1 MGAAGAAGTVAKRAA
16 AVLARAGA
24 EGAFELRSNDA
35 LEGVLLLGGRSDGE
49 PLSSEDVEVL
59 SILSNNL
66 AAALR
71 SARLSLDLEQSRE
84 VISRS
89 ERLSAIGTLAAG
101 LAHEIRNPLVSIRT
115 FTQLLPERLD
125 DPEFR
130 SRFLE
135 LTLSEVDRICALVS
149 ELLAF
154 ARPAPTTL
162 ERMDLAGCV
171 ERLCLL
177 LSSQARTRGVHL
189 SMIESRSEVYVVADE
204 DQVKQVVMNVV
215 LNAIQACI
223 DGGRV
228 LVSCYP
234 NDALDGS
241 ACIEIVDNGCGI
253 PDDALGRIFDPFFTS
268 RSEGT
273 GLGLSVAHR
282 IVASHGGAIEVRS
295 RVGHGSTFIVRFP
308 LALEVEP
315 VDDIP
320 IPLLHEP
327 AMRLRIHG

>member
-1 MGAAGAAGTVAKRAA
+1 
-16 AVLARAGA
+16 
-24 EGAFELRSNDA
+24 
-35 LEGVLLLGGRSDGE
+35 
-49 PLSSEDVEVL
+49 
-59 SILSNNL
+59 
-66 AAALR
+66 
-71 SARLSLDLEQSRE
+71 
-84 VISRS
+84 VIARS

-130 SRFLE
+130 SRFLD

-154 ARPAPTTL
+154 ARPAPATL
-162 ERMDLAGCV
+162 ERMDLVGCV

-177 LSSQARTRGVHL
+177 LSSQARSRGVHL
-189 SMIESRSEVYVVADE
+189 SMAEPGSDVTVVADE

-228 LVSCYP
+228 QVSCYRVDQGD
-234 NDALDGS
+234 NAA
-241 ACIEIVDNGCGI
+241 ACIEVVDNGCGI
-253 PDDALGRIFDPFFTS
+253 PDDALGRIFDPFFTT

-282 IVASHGGAIEVRS
+282 IVASHGGTIEVRS
-295 RVGHGSTFIVRFP
+295 RVGHGSSFVIRFP
-308 LALEVEP
+308 IEASESDTATVAEQLE
-315 VDDIP
+315 
-320 IPLLHEP
+320 PLRSQ
-327 AMRLRIHG
+327 A